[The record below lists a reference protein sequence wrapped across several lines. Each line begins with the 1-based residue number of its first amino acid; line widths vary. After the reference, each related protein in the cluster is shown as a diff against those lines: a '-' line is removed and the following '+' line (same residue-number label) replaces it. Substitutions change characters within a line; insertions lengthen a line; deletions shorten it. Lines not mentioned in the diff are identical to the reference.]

1 MTNVCNPGTSKYP
14 QGRFFLAEDCLLEC
28 YYKLANVKD
37 VKKPENEKCFSG
49 ISEKVVMP
57 ANYTDNTFQQTVTYA
72 WVMGSLN
79 ILVLLLFL
87 CWFNIPNYKR
97 ILNRSSKLDEPRWKQ
112 IVDYIYERFLT
123 LRFGKQSKF

>member
-1 MTNVCNPGTSKYP
+1 MANVCNPK
-14 QGRFFLAEDCLLEC
+14 GRFFLAEDCLLEC
-28 YYKLANVKD
+28 YYTLANVKD
-37 VKKPENEKCFSG
+37 VKKPDEEKCYSG
-49 ISEKVVMP
+49 IDKSVVLP

-97 ILNRSSKLDEPRWKQ
+97 ILNRSSKLDEPKWKQ
-112 IVDYIYERFLT
+112 VVVYIYERFLT
-123 LRFGKQSKF
+123 LRLRV